1 MSAPRPAPA
10 PPFASPLSEAEFA
23 ALMAPFAPLVPPLV
37 VGCSGG
43 ADSLALAWLA
53 HRWSGGRTI
62 AVICDHG
69 LRPESAAEAE
79 QVAERLRG
87 AGLRVALRRLRL
99 APGPAL
105 QARARLAR
113 RAALLAACREFGAPH
128 LLLGHHAGDQA
139 ETVVMRALAGS
150 GPRGLAGMAPLA
162 VAPEA
167 LVLRPLLGI
176 PRARLEASCRA
187 AGLLWVEDP
196 SNADPRFARARLRA
210 AGGAEGAEAAAPAFA
225 ARRAREEAAL
235 AARAAACLRLLPE
248 GCARL
253 DLAALGRDA
262 TAAAL
267 LGRVLRVVA
276 GRAHAPAEARAAAL
290 LARGQGTLGGARL
303 LASGWVVREA
313 PSPPCPATPGALWDG
328 RFRLL
333 AAAEGLLIGPL
344 GAAEA
349 ARLRA
354 RHRHLPAAALAALPA
369 LRHARDGMLAAVP
382 HLAYPGTEAAARFP
396 LRFAPRGGPL
406 LDG

>member
-1 MSAPRPAPA
+1 MSAPSPARPATPA
-10 PPFASPLSEAEFA
+10 APVDEAEFA
-23 ALMAPFAPLVPPLV
+23 ALMAPFAPVIPPLV

-53 HRWSGGRTI
+53 HRWSGGRAI
-62 AVICDHG
+62 AVVCDHG
-69 LRPESAAEAE
+69 LRPESAAEAQ
-79 QVAERLRG
+79 QVAERLRA
-87 AGLRVALRRLRL
+87 AGLAVALRRLSL
-99 APGPAL
+99 ARGPAL
-105 QARARLAR
+105 QARAREAR
-113 RAALLAACREFGAPH
+113 RAALLAACREFGALH
-128 LLLGHHAGDQA
+128 LLLGHHAADQA
-139 ETVVMRALAGS
+139 ETVLLRALAGS
-150 GPRGLAGMAPLA
+150 GPRGLAGMAPLS

-187 AGLLWVEDP
+187 AGLVWVEDP

-210 AGGAEGAEAAAPAFA
+210 AGGADGAEAAAPAFA

-235 AARAAACLRLLPE
+235 AAHAARALRLLPE

-262 TAAAL
+262 IAAAL
-267 LGRVLRVVA
+267 LARVLRVVA
-276 GRAHAPAEARAAAL
+276 GRPHAPGEARAAAL

-313 PSPPCPATPGALWDG
+313 PSPPRPAAPGLLWDG
-328 RFRLL
+328 RFLLL
-333 AAAEGLLIGPL
+333 AAPEGQTIGPL
-344 GAAEA
+344 GPADA
-349 ARLRA
+349 ARLRG
-354 RHRHLPAAALAALPA
+354 RHRRLPAAALAALPA

-382 HLAYPGTEAAARFP
+382 HLAYPDPEAAARFP
-396 LRFAPRGGPL
+396 LRFAPQGGPL